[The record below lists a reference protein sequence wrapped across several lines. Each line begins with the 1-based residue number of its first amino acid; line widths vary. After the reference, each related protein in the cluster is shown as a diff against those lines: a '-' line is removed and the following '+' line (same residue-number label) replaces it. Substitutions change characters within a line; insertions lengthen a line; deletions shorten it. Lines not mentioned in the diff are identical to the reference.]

1 MNHNLQPILENDLVF
16 LKPLSREDFKDL
28 FKVAS
33 DPLIWEQH
41 QNKDRHTT
49 EAFNQFFD
57 EACES
62 NGALIILD
70 KKSDKIIGSSR
81 FRIIDESRGVVEIGW
96 SFLGREYW
104 GGRYNQEFKKLMVNH
119 ALKAF
124 STVIFYVNSQNYRSQ
139 RALEKLGALKI
150 NDLSKSWVL
159 PLDKGITFYINK
171 PLP

>member
-1 MNHNLQPILENDLVF
+1 MNFNLQPILVNDLVV
-16 LKPLSREDFKDL
+16 LKPLRREDFEELLKA
-28 FKVAS
+28 AS

-41 QNKDRHTT
+41 QNKDRHTK

-62 NGALIILD
+62 KGALVIHD
-70 KKSDKIIGSSR
+70 QKSDKIIGSSR

-104 GGRYNQEFKKLMVNH
+104 GGRYNQEFKKLMVNY
-119 ALKAF
+119 ALQSFK
-124 STVIFYVNSQNYRSQ
+124 TVIFYVNSQNFRSQ

-159 PLDKGITFYINK
+159 PLDKGITFFINT
-171 PLP
+171 PLT